1 MRRRDFLV
9 CVGAASWLFRPGVS
23 RAEDKIARIGFLA
36 RARPEWSEMRGLDE
50 GLRERGYI
58 EGKNILIERRYTL
71 AFDDELSSLAVELVR
86 ANPDVI
92 VTYGTPSAVA
102 VRNATKTIP
111 IVFTAAGDPLATG
124 LAASLARPGGN
135 ATGVSIISTE
145 LSAKRLDLLKQLA
158 PRLRKA
164 TYLSAVSNPFSAS
177 GVRSMQAAAKALQLK
192 LDVVNVR
199 RHEDVAAAIGA
210 MSWKSIGGLVVGGDP
225 IFLAEGARIAEA
237 VRKARVPAVF
247 PWRQFQEYG
256 VVMIYDTD
264 LKDVL
269 RRGAYFVDRIL
280 KGTSPAELPVEQV
293 STTTLIIDLR
303 AAREQ
308 RIKVP
313 EELVYRADQV
323 IR

>member
-1 MRRRDFLV
+1 VKRRDFLL
-9 CVGAASWLFRPGVS
+9 CVGAAPWLLRPRVS

-36 RARPEWSEMRGLDE
+36 RALPEWSALRGLDE
-50 GLRERGYI
+50 GLRERGYV
-58 EGKNILIERRYTL
+58 EGKNIRIERRYTL
-71 AFDDELSSLAVELVR
+71 AFDDLSSLAAELVR
-86 ANPDVI
+86 GNPDVI
-92 VTYGTPSAVA
+92 VTFGTPSAVA
-102 VRNATKTIP
+102 ARNATKTIP

-145 LSAKRLDLLKQLA
+145 LSAKRLDLLRQLA

-164 TYLSAVSNPFSAS
+164 TYLSAVSNPVSAS
-177 GVRSMQAAAKALQLK
+177 GVRSTQAAAKALQLK
-192 LDVVNVR
+192 LNVVNVR

-210 MSWKSIGGLVVGGDP
+210 ISWKSIGGLVVDGDP

-280 KGTSPAELPVEQV
+280 KGASPAELPVEQV

-308 RIKVP
+308 KIDVP
-313 EELVYRADQV
+313 AELVYRADQV

>member
-1 MRRRDFLV
+1 MH
-9 CVGAASWLFRPGVS
+9 
-23 RAEDKIARIGFLA
+23 
-36 RARPEWSEMRGLDE
+36 GLDE
-50 GLRERGYI
+50 GLRERGYV
-58 EGKNILIERRYTL
+58 EGKNVRIERRYTL
-71 AFDDELSSLAVELVR
+71 GFDELNSLAVELAR
-86 ANPDVI
+86 GNPDVM
-92 VTYGTPSAVA
+92 VTFGTPSTVA
-102 VRNATKTIP
+102 ARNATKTIP
-111 IVFTAAGDPLATG
+111 IVFTAVGDPLATG
-124 LAASLARPGGN
+124 LADSLARPGGN
-135 ATGVSIISTE
+135 ATGVSVISTE
-145 LSAKRLDLLKQLA
+145 LGAKRLDLLRQLA
-158 PRLRKA
+158 PRLHKV
-164 TYLSAVSNPFSAS
+164 TYLSASSNPVSAPA
-177 GVRSMQAAAKALQLK
+177 VKSMQAAAKALQLK

-199 RHEDVAAAIGA
+199 RREDVAAAIGA

-225 IFLAEGARIAEA
+225 IFVAEGARIVEA

-269 RRGAYFVDRIL
+269 RRAAYFVDRIL

-308 RIKVP
+308 KIDVP
-313 EELVYRADQV
+313 AELVYRADQV